1 MKILLVN
8 PYQNIEPYQL
18 PNLGLG
24 YLASAL
30 IKNNFNVT
38 YLDCNKENINQHNW
52 MDYLNKKR
60 YDLIG
65 IQMYSYNYYNIQEM
79 FKMAKKV
86 SPDIITVA
94 GGPHINADAVHTM
107 EDIPYIDYCIN
118 GEGEKT
124 FPELTNA
131 IQHNDYNSLP
141 QISNLVYRKDGSII
155 QTQREFIYDLDNLE
169 PPAWNLMKPDSYPS
183 LAHGFFNKA
192 FPIGA
197 LFATRGCPFKCT
209 YCASR
214 VNMGKKLRKR
224 SPENIVDEIEML
236 VKKFGVKEI
245 HFEDDNFTLKKSF
258 AMQVCELIL
267 KRNLKFHWA
276 CPNGV
281 RLDTLDKELLQ
292 LMEKSGCYSMALGIE
307 SGSEKILKSV
317 KKGVTPEKMLEKIK
331 LIRRVTNIRLHG
343 FFIFGFPGE
352 TIDDLRQT
360 EDFIMNTP
368 LHRMVVGMFKPLPGT
383 ALFEQLKMQKL
394 IPDKNINFAKLT
406 NFSLEPDIPFSEL
419 PTNILMQRVKNIQ
432 LKFYLRPKIMLGL
445 LREIH
450 SYSQIKYATKYLLY
464 LLGIVKDH

>member
-1 MKILLVN
+1 MKINPLALVFFCSYFIFNLSGFCQENSINSLLSSKN
-8 PYQNIEPYQL
+8 KLDETISYLAKDIKSRQL
-18 PNLGLG
+18 PDGHWDSANEVDTSYDAKFFLLGHALG
-24 YLASAL
+24 KVDESLRLEIINRL
-30 IKNNFNVT
+30 IN
-38 YLDCNKENINQHNW
+38 YPYRSKENGGWLLTPHHKKPDHSITG
-52 MDYLNKKR
+52 LNLYTLER
-60 YDLIG
+60 AG
-65 IQMYSYNYYNIQEM
+65 IERHH
-79 FKMAKKV
+79 
-86 SPDIITVA
+86 P
-94 GGPHINADAVHTM
+94 AVRATWRW
-107 EDIPYIDYCIN
+107 
-118 GEGEKT
+118 
-124 FPELTNA
+124 F
-131 IQHNDYNSLP
+131 
-141 QISNLVYRKDGSII
+141 ISNGGLEKVNIFILKD
-155 QTQREFIYDLDNLE
+155 FYLFDL
-169 PPAWNLMKPDSYPS
+169 
-183 LAHGFFNKA
+183 G
-192 FPIGA
+192 
-197 LFATRGCPFKCT
+197 
-209 YCASR
+209 
-214 VNMGKKLRKR
+214 
-224 SPENIVDEIEML
+224 PENIVDEIEML